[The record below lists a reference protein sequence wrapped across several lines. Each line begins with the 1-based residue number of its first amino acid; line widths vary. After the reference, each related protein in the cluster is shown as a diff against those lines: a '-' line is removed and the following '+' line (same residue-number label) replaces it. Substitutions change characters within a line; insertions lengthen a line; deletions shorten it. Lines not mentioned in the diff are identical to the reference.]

1 MKHTGL
7 IQCDCDN
14 LHKEKLQKYL
24 ALEHRKEIGY
34 KMRKCHPGTEKWGK
48 NTPGRG
54 KPFSEDRESKEQIT
68 SAL

>member
-1 MKHTGL
+1 
-7 IQCDCDN
+7 
-14 LHKEKLQKYL
+14 
-24 ALEHRKEIGY
+24 
-34 KMRKCHPGTEKWGK
+34 MRKCHPGTEKWGK